1 MDFISN
7 SFYQKFQ
14 GVIKNLHENFFT
26 NTISLK
32 EKETEGFMFNFLFK
46 KSRLDFKIH
55 AEFVPKSVG
64 AFLINLDRATERL
77 KFVKPRIDQLGLSF
91 ERISAIDGKLLS
103 EEEIQKFC
111 DQEQFK
117 KYFKMLPEKET
128 IGCSLSHE
136 KALRM
141 FLESEYEFALIF
153 EDDVEFDPCEL
164 KDCVEKA
171 IEKKDLF
178 DILSFEVTHNR
189 FPLKI
194 SDLCEDKYMAL
205 YFTAVKHAGCYLINR
220 SAVKKLL
227 DKFFP
232 IIMPFDHY
240 FTAYWEF
247 DIKFAGV
254 EPCIVT
260 QSFGDSQIKTG
271 STKKID
277 DFRIKISNAIFN
289 IRRSTVGFLYN
300 LFLVLNKKFQN

>member
-1 MDFISN
+1 MK
-7 SFYQKFQ
+7 SFLQIQ
-14 GVIKNLHENFFT
+14 SSPE
-26 NTISLK
+26 
-32 EKETEGFMFNFLFK
+32 EKVTEFFMFNFLF
-46 KSRLDFKIH
+46 SESHSDFSVH
-55 AEFVPKSVG
+55 SEFVPDSVG
-64 AFLINLDRATERL
+64 VFLINLDRATERL
-77 KFVKPRIDQLGLSF
+77 EFVKPNINQLGLPVK
-91 ERISAIDGKLLS
+91 RISAIDGKLLS
-103 EEEIQKFC
+103 EEEIQKVC
-111 DQEQFK
+111 DQEKFK
-117 KYFKMLPEKET
+117 KYFKMLPEKGT

-136 KALRM
+136 KALRT

-205 YFTAVKHAGCYLINR
+205 YITAVKHAGCYLINR
-220 SAVKKLL
+220 NAAKKLL
-227 DKFFP
+227 GKFFP

-254 EPCIVT
+254 EPCVVT

-289 IRRSTVGFLYN
+289 IRRSIVGFSYN
-300 LFLVLNKKFQN
+300 LLLILNKKFQN